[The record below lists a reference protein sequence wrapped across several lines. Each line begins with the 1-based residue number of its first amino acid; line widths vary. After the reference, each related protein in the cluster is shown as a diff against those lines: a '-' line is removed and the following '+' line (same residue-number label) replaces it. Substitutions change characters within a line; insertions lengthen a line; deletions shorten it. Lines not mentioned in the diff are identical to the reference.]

1 MFKFIRKL
9 WFYRKLNTQDNL
21 SFKMRMFLLLD
32 YFHNI
37 NLIKVKHR
45 LKFRHY
51 FIDNYKIDQKTK
63 KELLTKIELMKK
75 EKRKQIKIEKTIEI
89 NVKPVNMKEEL
100 REIYWKMLQA
110 KLNKFKM
117 FFHKIYRM
125 FNIKYLLDLKNSQD
139 NIQKFF
145 HFLSENIKIY
155 KKSLEELV
163 EGHRE
168 VTYNKDFKFQ
178 DGQTVQNKIDKV
190 NE

>member
-1 MFKFIRKL
+1 MFFRRLKNQ
-9 WFYRKLNTQDNL
+9 YNL
-21 SFKMRMFLLLD
+21 SFQMRIYLMLD
-32 YFHNI
+32 YFNNI

-45 LKFRHY
+45 LNLRHY
-51 FIDNYKIDQKTK
+51 LIDNFKIDQNIK
-63 KELLTKIELMKK
+63 KDLLRKIDNMKN

-89 NVKPVNMKEEL
+89 NVKSVNMKEEL
-100 REIYWKMLQA
+100 REIYGKNIQA
-110 KLNKFKM
+110 QLNKFKM

-145 HFLSENIKIY
+145 LFLSENIKIY

-178 DGQTVQNKIDKV
+178 DGETVQNKIDKV
-190 NE
+190 SY

>member
-1 MFKFIRKL
+1 
-9 WFYRKLNTQDNL
+9 
-21 SFKMRMFLLLD
+21 
-32 YFHNI
+32 
-37 NLIKVKHR
+37 
-45 LKFRHY
+45 
-51 FIDNYKIDQKTK
+51 
-63 KELLTKIELMKK
+63 
-75 EKRKQIKIEKTIEI
+75 
-89 NVKPVNMKEEL
+89 MKEEL

-110 KLNKFKM
+110 RLNKIKM

-178 DGQTVQNKIDKV
+178 NGQTVQNKIDKV
-190 NE
+190 NELMTQFDRKIKETLSIDKLAQLKDELKGSNEKKLQEIKTVIIAI

>member
-1 MFKFIRKL
+1 MKRVL
-9 WFYRKLNTQDNL
+9 FYRKLKDQYNI
-21 SFKMRMFLLLD
+21 SFKMRMYILLD

-37 NLIKVKHR
+37 KIIKIKNR
-45 LKFRHY
+45 LMFRHL
-51 FIDNYKIDQKTK
+51 FFDNFKIDQKTK
-63 KELLTKIELMKK
+63 KELLTKIESMKK
-75 EKRKQIKIEKTIEI
+75 KKRKQIKIEKNIEI

-100 REIYWKMLQA
+100 REIYGKALQA
-110 KLNKFKM
+110 KINKFKM

-178 DGQTVQNKIDKV
+178 DGRTVQNKIDKV
-190 NE
+190 FEH